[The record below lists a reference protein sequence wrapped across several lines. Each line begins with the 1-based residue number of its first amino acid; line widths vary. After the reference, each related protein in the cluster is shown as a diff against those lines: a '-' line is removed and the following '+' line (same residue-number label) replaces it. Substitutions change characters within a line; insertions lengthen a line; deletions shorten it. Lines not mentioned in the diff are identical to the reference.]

1 MDKNRVW
8 AEVDLDHIL
17 FNMESMHDNLKPDT
31 RMYAVLKT
39 DGYGHGAVPVAQAI
53 DSLPYLEGFAVA
65 TIDEARELIN
75 AGLNKPVLILGY
87 SFHNSYDYIIEHGIR
102 PAIFS
107 YEDARV
113 LSDRASS
120 MGKDV
125 SVHIKID
132 TGMGRIGFL
141 PNRESLDQILK
152 ISKLPNIR
160 MEGIFTHFS
169 RADEEDKSF
178 AEEQLDLFLQVIK
191 ELSDDGLEFPIRHC
205 ANSAAILEF
214 PDSDLSYVR
223 AGISMYGLWPSEE
236 MDHDFPMKSA
246 LSLYSHIIHIKTV
259 EAETPISYGGTYVT
273 AHKSRIATVPVGYGD
288 GYPRLLSN
296 TGYVLVRGH
305 KAPIVGR
312 VCMDMMMVDVTSIPE
327 AEVLDKVTLVGEDG
341 NHKITLEAL
350 GEMSGRFNYEF
361 ACDLGNRIPRVY
373 YRNGEVV
380 AEKDYL

>member
-17 FNMESMHDNLKPDT
+17 FNMNSMHENLKPDT
-31 RMYAVLKT
+31 RIYAVLKT
-39 DGYGHGAVPVAQAI
+39 DGYGHGAVPVAQTI

-75 AGLNKPVLILGY
+75 SGLKKPVLILGY

-141 PNRESLDQILK
+141 PNRESLDEILR